1 MNCQELLDLLH
12 DYIGGELV
20 IEQHRT
26 VEIHVSGCNNCLI
39 LVESYRHTIRLARH
53 CPKCERLLPAAV
65 EDRLRKFLE
74 PHLGNS
80 GEWRVESGE

>member
-26 VEIHVSGCNNCLI
+26 VEIHITGCNKCLM
-39 LVESYRHTIRLARH
+39 LVESYRHTIRLARAL
-53 CPKCERLLPAAV
+53 PKCERLPAAV

-74 PHLGNS
+74 PHLGS
-80 GEWRVESGE
+80 S

>member
-20 IEQHRT
+20 IELHRT
-26 VEIHVSGCNNCLI
+26 VEIHITGCNSCMM
-39 LVESYRHTIRLARH
+39 LVESYRHTIRLARAL
-53 CPKCERLLPAAV
+53 PKCERLPAAV

-74 PHLGNS
+74 PHLGS
-80 GEWRVESGE
+80 S